1 MTSPID
7 NKMARARP
15 HDDFSSAADDAQPAV
30 TASMSGKSWN
40 AGDAASDEAA
50 WEAEVD
56 RIAEPASSL
65 EDTLRTI
72 LDEIADDVA

>member
-1 MTSPID
+1 MTSPPD

-15 HDDFSSAADDAQPAV
+15 HDNFSGAADDARPAV
-30 TASMSGKSWN
+30 TASTREKSWN
-40 AGDAASDEAA
+40 ASNAAGDEAA

-65 EDTLRTI
+65 EDTLRSI
-72 LDEIADDVA
+72 LDEIADDVL